1 MSTSREPFLAM
12 LSRPYLNTFSIDKPF
27 NIQRRILAYFLYI
40 SSVVFVLFYFLF
52 MGNSMAYGYGKN
64 LKPQLK
70 FQDILIDENVVA
82 MDFIEDEQ
90 GMLWMASDSGFY
102 KFDGIDIQHYIQNE
116 KQNSILSNAINTL
129 FLDSHGYIWLGYK
142 HAGVSRFDPVTEKFI
157 HFSSST
163 ANHNKVA
170 YEFAGNAIETIVED
184 KFNNI
189 WVGSDDGLTQ
199 ITPKRESIETITDD
213 FEILSFTNAPFAN
226 SVVNRLVVDK
236 QQNLWVGSDLGLHFV
251 NISQLNSSTFP
262 LNKINLLFKE
272 YKLPLNN
279 SKSISVVSLLA
290 DSDQTLWIG
299 TTDQGVFS
307 LNITDMSKGLFK
319 LENDN
324 SVKPRFINHSI
335 RNIEDIKQA
344 NNGDIWFA
352 TKSGLGLFSA
362 TQQVFYL
369 YQQNAEDP
377 TSLATNLIYNIFIN
391 QQGVLYLSIPFTIQ
405 TVNTNSTWFKTIPIN
420 ADNKNMLQ
428 SKVVVTADFDNQQN
442 LWLSGIATGLS
453 KEFKDKNSK
462 NKSNESILVNSK
474 SCAPHCFINYQL
486 LDKNTEPK
494 KRSVFY
500 LDEGGVVGF
509 KEDSQGRIWLGSF
522 NNGVYKVSANKQHKT
537 HYKYDKEKPN
547 SLSSNWRNRVIIE
560 DSNQRIWVGNQAG
573 VNLYDDLKDSFF
585 RVPILDDSAQTI
597 LSIYINAIV
606 ETKQYLLIGSGDGRL
621 FYLTE
626 TGSKQNK
633 DQKLSFENVKI
644 RLRNAEKKS
653 FTSITSITETQ
664 DGAIWLSTLTT
675 GLLKGSLVT
684 NKSGKLIF
692 VGEIY
697 DHRQGLNNNN
707 IRASHADL
715 NDNNRLWLH
724 TEFGISVFYIDRER
738 FYNFTSIDGIS
749 SVKQW
754 INCADQAKNGDIY
767 YCGPEGV
774 VYFSPKDIKLNTRI
788 PEVVLTRFYVNN
800 KEVNIE
806 HEDEIQPSKQDE
818 KQYNL
823 LTKNINFTNSIT
835 LNYQQSNFA
844 FDFAALDYT
853 APLKN
858 KYLYMLEGFD
868 KEWIPTN
875 AKRRHANYSNIPAG
889 EYIFKVKGSNN
900 HGFWNEDGATIKINV
915 LPPWY
920 LTLWAKT
927 IFILIFSLLIFSFIR
942 YRTQQ
947 QTKTLTQRSIDLEQ
961 AVDERTA
968 ELKNAQKT
976 IAMQE
981 KMSSLGTLSA
991 GIAHEINNPTNFVYG
1006 SCQNMDVDLT
1016 RFKKFIYDLA
1026 GDDTDEEV
1034 LTAFEQKFIS
1044 LHEHLDIISE
1054 GAQRIKKIVSG
1065 LGVFSRSDKD
1075 EMEVMAINQCI
1086 KSTVELVKTEY
1097 KDVTHFELVFTDNP
1111 KVFCFPSKINQVI
1124 MNLLVNASQAIKA
1137 NSQSKGDD
1145 YFGNIRICSTIV
1157 HSNCVL
1163 KIYDNGQGIAT
1174 GHITKIFEPFF
1185 TTKEAGEGT
1194 GLGLSL
1200 SYEIIQQHGGS
1211 LSVQSTENIGTC
1223 FTLVLP
1229 LSQHNDP
1236 ESGKSSLSVL

>member
-1 MSTSREPFLAM
+1 
-12 LSRPYLNTFSIDKPF
+12 
-27 NIQRRILAYFLYI
+27 
-40 SSVVFVLFYFLF
+40 
-52 MGNSMAYGYGKN
+52 MAYGEN

-70 FQDILIDENVVA
+70 FQDLLIDENIVA
-82 MDFIEDEQ
+82 MDFIEDKQ
-90 GMLWMASDSGFY
+90 GMLWIASDSGFY
-102 KFDGIDIQHYIQNE
+102 KFDGIEMQHYIQNK

-129 FLDSHGYIWLGYK
+129 FLDSQGNIWLGYK
-142 HAGVSRFDPVTEKFI
+142 HAGLSRFDPVTEKFI
-157 HFSSST
+157 HFSLPT

-170 YEFAGNAIETIVED
+170 YEFSGNAIETIVED
-184 KFNNI
+184 KFHNI
-189 WVGSDDGLTQ
+189 WVGSDVGLTQ
-199 ITPKRESIETITDD
+199 ITPKKEGIEATTDD
-213 FEILSFTNAPFAN
+213 FEILSFTNAPFTN
-226 SVVNRLVVDK
+226 SVVNRLVIDK
-236 QQNLWVGSDLGLHFV
+236 QQNLWVGSDLGVHFV
-251 NISQLNSSTFP
+251 NISQLNSSTVA
-262 LNKINLLFKE
+262 LNKINSLFKE
-272 YKLPLNN
+272 LKLPLNN
-279 SKSISVVSLLA
+279 SKSMSVVSLLA

-299 TTDQGVFS
+299 TSDQGVFS
-307 LNITDMSKGLFK
+307 LNITHMSKGSLN
-319 LENDN
+319 LANDN
-324 SVKPRFINHSI
+324 SITPRFINYSL
-335 RNIEDIKQA
+335 RNVEDIKQD

-369 YQQNAEDP
+369 YQHNAEDL

-391 QQGVLYLSIPFTIQ
+391 QQGILYLSIPFTIQ

-420 ADNKNMLQ
+420 TENKNMLQ
-428 SKVVVTADFDNQQN
+428 SKAVVTADFDNQQN
-442 LWLSGIATGLS
+442 LWLSGIGTGLS
-453 KEFKDKNSK
+453 KEFKDKKSK
-462 NKSNESILVNSK
+462 NKSNESILVNSN

-486 LDKNTEPK
+486 LDKNAEPDK
-494 KRSVFY
+494 NSIFY

-509 KEDSQGRIWLGSF
+509 KEDSQGRIWLGLY
-522 NNGVYKVSANKQHKT
+522 NNGVYKVTANKQHKT

-560 DSNQRIWVGNQAG
+560 DSDQRIWVGNQAG
-573 VNLYDDLKDSFF
+573 INLYDDLKDTFF
-585 RVPILDDSAQTI
+585 RVPILDSNAQTI
-597 LSIYINAIV
+597 LSVYINAIV
-606 ETKQYLLIGSGDGRL
+606 ETKHHLLIGSGDGRL

-626 TGSKQNK
+626 TGNKQNK
-633 DQKLSFENVKI
+633 DQKLSFENIKI
-644 RLRNAEKKS
+644 RLKNGENKYV
-653 FTSITSITETQ
+653 TSITSITETQ
-664 DGAIWLSTLTT
+664 DGTIWLSTLTT

-684 NKSGKLIF
+684 TKSGELIF
-692 VGEIY
+692 IGDIY

-707 IRASHADL
+707 ISASHADL

-724 TEFGISVFYIDRER
+724 TKFGISVFYIDRER
-738 FYNFTSIDGIS
+738 FYNFSSIDGIS

-800 KEVNIE
+800 KVVDIE
-806 HEDEIQPSKQDE
+806 HEDEIQPFKQDN
-818 KQYNL
+818 KHYNL

-844 FDFAALDYT
+844 FDFSSLDYT

-858 KYLYMLEGFD
+858 KYKYMLEGFD
-868 KEWIPTN
+868 NEWITTN

-900 HGFWNEDGATIKINV
+900 HGFWNEGGAKIKIII

-927 IFILIFSLLIFSFIR
+927 IFILIFSLLIFSLLIFSFIR

-947 QTKTLTQRSIDLEQ
+947 QTKILTQRSIDLEL
-961 AVDERTA
+961 AVNERTA

-976 IAMQE
+976 IAIQE
-981 KMSSLGTLSA
+981 RMSSLGTLSA
-991 GIAHEINNPTNFVYG
+991 GISHEINNPTNFVYG

-1016 RFKKFIYDLA
+1016 RFKQFIYDLA
-1026 GDDTDEEV
+1026 GDDADEEV
-1034 LTAFEQKFIS
+1034 LSAFEHKFIS
-1044 LHEHLDIISE
+1044 LHEHLDIIGE

-1065 LGVFSRSDKD
+1065 LSAFSRSDKD
-1075 EMEVMAINQCI
+1075 EMEVIPINQCI
-1086 KSTVELVKTEY
+1086 ESTVELVKTEY
-1097 KDVTHFELVFTDNP
+1097 KDVTLFELVFTNNP
-1111 KVFCFPSKINQVI
+1111 EVFCFPSKINQVI
-1124 MNLLVNASQAIKA
+1124 MNLLINAGQAIKA
-1137 NSQSKGDD
+1137 NSPNKCDD
-1145 YFGNIRICSTIV
+1145 YFGNIRICSAIV
-1157 HSNCVL
+1157 DNNCVL
-1163 KIYDNGQGIAT
+1163 KIYDNGRGIAT

-1211 LSVQSTENIGTC
+1211 LSVESTENVGTC

-1229 LSQHNDP
+1229 LSQHNDI
-1236 ESGKSSLSVL
+1236 ESVKSSGAVL

>member
-1 MSTSREPFLAM
+1 
-12 LSRPYLNTFSIDKPF
+12 
-27 NIQRRILAYFLYI
+27 
-40 SSVVFVLFYFLF
+40 
-52 MGNSMAYGYGKN
+52 MAYGYN

-70 FQDILIDENVVA
+70 FQDMLSDENIVA
-82 MDFIEDEQ
+82 MDFIEDKQ
-90 GMLWMASDSGFY
+90 GMLWIASDSGFY
-102 KFDGIDIQHYIQNE
+102 KFDGIDLQHYIQNE

-129 FLDSHGYIWLGYK
+129 FLDSQGYIWLGYK

-184 KFNNI
+184 KFNHI

-199 ITPKRESIETITDD
+199 ITPKRESIAATTDD
-213 FEILSFTNAPFAN
+213 FEILSFTNAPFTN

-251 NISQLNSSTFP
+251 NISQLNSATLP
-262 LNKINLLFKE
+262 LNKINSLFKE
-272 YKLPLNN
+272 LKLPLNN
-279 SKSISVVSLLA
+279 SKSISVLSLLA
-290 DSDQTLWIG
+290 DSEQTLWIG
-299 TTDQGVFS
+299 TSDQGIFS
-307 LNITDMSKGLFK
+307 VNITNMSKGL
-319 LENDN
+319 LNLANDN
-324 SVKPRFINHSI
+324 SVKPRFINHAL

-369 YQQNAEDP
+369 YQHNAEVP
-377 TSLATNLIYNIFIN
+377 KSLATNLIYNIFIN

-462 NKSNESILVNSK
+462 NKSNESILANSK
-474 SCAPHCFINYQL
+474 SCAPYCFINYQL

-509 KEDSQGRIWLGSF
+509 KEDSQGRIWLGLF
-522 NNGVYKVSANKQHKT
+522 NNGVYKVSSNKQQKS

-573 VNLYDDLKDSFF
+573 VNLYDDLKDDFV
-585 RVPILDDSAQTI
+585 RVPIRDNNAQTI
-597 LSIYINAIV
+597 LSVYINAIV
-606 ETKQYLLIGSGDGRL
+606 ETKQHLLIGSGDGRL

-626 TGSKQNK
+626 TGSEQNK
-633 DQKLSFENVKI
+633 AQKLSFENVKI
-644 RLRNAEKKS
+644 RLKNGEKKY
-653 FTSITSITETQ
+653 FTSITSITETE

-684 NKSGKLIF
+684 TKSGELSF

-697 DHRQGLNNNN
+697 DHRHGLNNNN

-788 PEVVLTRFYVNN
+788 PEVVLTRLYVNN
-800 KEVNIE
+800 KAVNIM
-806 HEDEIQPSKQDE
+806 HEDEIQPYKQDK

-835 LNYQQSNFA
+835 LNHQQNNFA
-844 FDFAALDYT
+844 FDFSALAYS

-900 HGFWNEDGATIKINV
+900 HGFWNEEGAKIKVIV
-915 LPPWY
+915 LAPWY
-920 LTLWAKT
+920 WTLWAKS

-976 IAMQE
+976 IAIQE

-1006 SCQNMDVDLT
+1006 SCQNMDVDLI

-1026 GDDTDEEV
+1026 GDDADEEV
-1034 LTAFEQKFIS
+1034 LTAFEKKFIS
-1044 LHEHLDIISE
+1044 LHDHLDIISE

-1065 LGVFSRSDKD
+1065 LSVFSRSDKN
-1075 EMEVMAINQCI
+1075 EMEIMPINQCI
-1086 KSTVELVKTEY
+1086 KGTVELVKTEY
-1097 KDVTHFELVFTDNP
+1097 KDVTHFELVFRDNP
-1111 KVFCFPSKINQVI
+1111 EVFCFPSKINQVI

-1137 NSQSKGDD
+1137 NSPSKGDD
-1145 YFGNIRICSTIV
+1145 YFGHIRICSAIIDS
-1157 HSNCVL
+1157 HCVL
-1163 KIYDNGQGIAT
+1163 KIYDNGQGIAS
-1174 GHITKIFEPFF
+1174 GHLTKIFEPFF

-1211 LSVQSTENIGTC
+1211 LSVESTENIGTC

-1229 LSQHNDP
+1229 LSQHNDT
-1236 ESGKSSLSVL
+1236 ESVKSSCTVL

>member
-1 MSTSREPFLAM
+1 M
-12 LSRPYLNTFSIDKPF
+12 LSNPYFHIFFIYKSS
-27 NIQRRILAYFLYI
+27 NIQRRILAYSLYI
-40 SSVVFVLFYFLF
+40 SSLVFILFYFLF
-52 MGNSMAYGYGKN
+52 ISNSIAYEYVTN

-70 FQDILIDENVVA
+70 FQDILIDENIVA
-82 MDFIEDEQ
+82 MDFIEDKQ

-102 KFDGIDIQHYIQNE
+102 KFDGIDTQHYIKNK
-116 KQNSILSNAINTL
+116 KQHSILNNAINTL

-189 WVGSDDGLTQ
+189 WIGSDVGLTK
-199 ITPKRESIETITDD
+199 ITPKIANIEAATED
-213 FEILSFTNAPFAN
+213 FEILFFTNAPFTN
-226 SVVNRLVVDK
+226 SVVNRLIVDK
-236 QQNLWVGSDLGLHFV
+236 QQNLWIGSDLGLHFV
-251 NISQLNSSTFP
+251 NIFQLNSSTLP
-262 LNKINLLFKE
+262 LNEINSLFKE
-272 YKLPLNN
+272 LKLPLNN
-279 SKSISVVSLLA
+279 SKSISVISLLA
-290 DSDQTLWIG
+290 DSDETLWIG

-307 LNITDMSKGLFK
+307 LNINNISKGL
-319 LENDN
+319 LNLATDN
-324 SVKPRFINHSI
+324 SVKPRFINNDL

-344 NNGDIWFA
+344 DNGDIWFA

-369 YQQNAEDP
+369 YQHNAEDP

-428 SKVVVTADFDNQQN
+428 SKVVVTVDFDNQQN
-442 LWLSGIATGLS
+442 LWLSGIGTGLS
-453 KEFKDKNSK
+453 QKFKDEKTK
-462 NKSNESILVNSK
+462 YKTNESILLNYK

-486 LDKNTEPK
+486 LDKNSDPK
-494 KRSVFY
+494 TRSIFH
-500 LDEGGVVGF
+500 LDEGGAVGF
-509 KEDSQGRIWLGSF
+509 KEDSQGRIWLGLF
-522 NNGVYKVSANKQHKT
+522 NNGVYKMSANKLQKT
-537 HYKYDKEKPN
+537 HYKYDKEKLN

-573 VNLYDDLKDSFF
+573 VNLYDDLKDDFV
-585 RVPILDDSAQTI
+585 RIPILDNSAKTM
-597 LSIYINAIV
+597 LSVYINAIV
-606 ETKQYLLIGSGDGRL
+606 ETKQHVLIGSDDGRL
-621 FYLTE
+621 FYLSE
-626 TGSKQNK
+626 TGSKKNK
-633 DQKLSFENVKI
+633 DQKLSFKNVEI
-644 RLRNAEKKS
+644 RLKNGEIRS
-653 FTSITSITETQ
+653 LTSITSITETQ
-664 DGAIWLSTLTT
+664 DGAIWLATLTT

-684 NKSGKLIF
+684 TKSGELIF
-692 VGEIY
+692 LGELY
-697 DHRQGLNNNN
+697 DHRHGLNNNN

-715 NDNNRLWLH
+715 NDHNRLWLH
-724 TEFGISVFYIDRER
+724 TEFGISVFYIDSER
-738 FYNFTSIDGIS
+738 FYNFTSTDGIS

-754 INCADQAKNGDIY
+754 INCTEQAKNGDIY

-800 KEVNIE
+800 KEVNIS
-806 HEDEIQPSKQDE
+806 HKDENQPSKQY
-818 KQYNL
+818 KNQYNL
-823 LTKNINFTNSIT
+823 LTKNINFTNNIT

-858 KYLYMLEGFD
+858 KYIYMLEGFD
-868 KEWIPTN
+868 TEWITTN

-900 HGFWNEDGATIKINV
+900 HGFWNEDGAKIKIVV
-915 LPPWY
+915 LAPWY
-920 LTLWAKT
+920 LTIWAKT
-927 IFILIFSLLIFSFIR
+927 IFILSFGLLIFSFIR

-947 QTKTLTQRSIDLEQ
+947 QTKTLTQRSIELEQ

-976 IAMQE
+976 IAIQE

-1016 RFKKFIYDLA
+1016 RFKEFIYNLA
-1026 GDDTDEEV
+1026 SDNADKEV
-1034 LTAFEQKFIS
+1034 LAAFEQKFIS

-1054 GAQRIKKIVSG
+1054 GAQRIKNIVSG
-1065 LGVFSRSDKD
+1065 LSVFSRSDKD
-1075 EMEVMAINQCI
+1075 EMEVMPINQCI
-1086 KSTVELVKTEY
+1086 ESTVELVKTEY
-1097 KDVTHFELVFTDNP
+1097 KDVTHFELVFAENP
-1111 KVFCFPSKINQVI
+1111 EVFCFPSKINQVI

-1145 YFGNIRICSTIV
+1145 YFGNIRICSAIV
-1157 HSNCVL
+1157 HSNCVI

-1174 GHITKIFEPFF
+1174 DHLTKIFEPFF

-1200 SYEIIQQHGGS
+1200 SYEIIQQHGGN
-1211 LSVQSTENIGTC
+1211 LSVESTENVGTC

-1229 LSQHNDP
+1229 LSQHNDT
-1236 ESGKSSLSVL
+1236 ES